1 MVALGY
7 HLSMIG
13 MTATELRRI
22 RKRLRLTQAR
32 FANLV
37 GVHLVTVKRW
47 ETHARRIPPTT
58 ARLIRLL
65 AAEQTAKR
73 RRER

>member
-1 MVALGY
+1 MVASGY
-7 HLSMIG
+7 HLTTMA
-13 MTATELRRI
+13 MTPTELQRI
-22 RKRLRLTQAR
+22 RKRLKLTQAR
-32 FANLV
+32 FADLV
-37 GVHLVTVKRW
+37 GVHVVTVKRW